1 MMCICN
7 YIYTYSMTVCTCMY
21 IIVYILDLC
30 VVGLG
35 RFSYIAGWRCPC
47 LWESDQC
54 TYSASTNGFMAMLA
68 FKYILFFLFHSQA

>member
-1 MMCICN
+1 
-7 YIYTYSMTVCTCMY
+7 MY

-35 RFSYIAGWRCPC
+35 RFSYIAGWKCPC

-54 TYSASTNGFMAMLA
+54 TYSASTNGFMAIVRI
-68 FKYILFFLFHSQA
+68 KKKTYIYIYIHIQA